1 MIDHTPILAA
11 SAVILDERKRILL
24 VQRANPPDKGC
35 WTLPGGR
42 VDPGETLEL
51 AAVREIFEETSLVI
65 RILRELGKLHVPDG
79 KGGIYEIHDFLAE
92 KISGKAVAGDDA
104 AAIGWFRNA
113 ELSKLPL
120 TPDLLRYLNLYGVY
134 PQSRAKPQSCGSQ

>member
-1 MIDHTPILAA
+1 MVDQTPTLAA
-11 SAVILDERKRILL
+11 SAVILDGQKRILL

-51 AAVREIFEETSLVI
+51 AAISEIFEETGLVV
-65 RILRELGKLHVPDG
+65 RIVRELGKLHVPDG

-92 KISGKAVAGDDA
+92 KISGEASAGDDA
-104 AAIGWFRNA
+104 AAIGWFRND

-120 TPDLLRYLNLYGVY
+120 TPDLLHYLNLYGVY
-134 PQSRAKPQSCGSQ
+134 P

>member
-1 MIDHTPILAA
+1 MTDQTPILAA
-11 SAVILDERKRILL
+11 SAVILDEQKRVLL

-51 AAVREIFEETSLVI
+51 AAIREISEETGLVI
-65 RILRELGKLHVPDG
+65 RIVRKLGQLDVPDG

-92 KISGKAVAGDDA
+92 KIEGEAAAGDDA
-104 AAIGWFRNA
+104 AAIGWFRND
-113 ELSKLPL
+113 ELSALPL
-120 TPDLLRYLNLYGVY
+120 TPDLLQYLNRYGVY
-134 PQSRAKPQSCGSQ
+134 P

>member
-1 MIDHTPILAA
+1 MVDQTPTLAA
-11 SAVILDERKRILL
+11 SAVILDGQKRILL

-51 AAVREIFEETSLVI
+51 AAIREIFEETGLVI
-65 RILRELGKLHVPDG
+65 RIVNELGKLRVPDG

-92 KISGKAVAGDDA
+92 KISGEPSAGDDA
-104 AAIGWFRNA
+104 AAIGWFRND
-113 ELSKLPL
+113 ELSELPL
-120 TPDLLRYLNLYGVY
+120 TPDLLHYLNLYGFY
-134 PQSRAKPQSCGSQ
+134 P

>member
-1 MIDHTPILAA
+1 MTDQTPILAA
-11 SAVILDERKRILL
+11 SADEQKRVLL

-51 AAVREIFEETSLVI
+51 AAIREISEETGLVI
-65 RILRELGKLHVPDG
+65 RIVRKLGQLDVPDG

-92 KISGKAVAGDDA
+92 KIEGEAAAGDDA
-104 AAIGWFRNA
+104 AAIGWFRNDEPSA
-113 ELSKLPL
+113 LPL
-120 TPDLLRYLNLYGVY
+120 TPNLLQYSNRYGVY
-134 PQSRAKPQSCGSQ
+134 P

>member
-1 MIDHTPILAA
+1 MSDQAPILAA
-11 SAVILDERKRILL
+11 SAVVRDEQERILL

-42 VDPGETLEL
+42 VDPGETLEQ
-51 AAVREIFEETSLVI
+51 AAIREVFEETGLVI
-65 RILRELGKLHVPDG
+65 RIVRELGQLDVPDG

-92 KISGKAVAGDDA
+92 KIDGKAVAGDDA
-104 AAIGWFRNA
+104 AAIGWFRND

-120 TPDLLRYLNLYGVY
+120 TPDLLQYLNRYGVY
-134 PQSRAKPQSCGSQ
+134 S

>member
-1 MIDHTPILAA
+1 MVDQTPTLAA
-11 SAVILDERKRILL
+11 SAVVLDGQKRILL

-51 AAVREIFEETSLVI
+51 AAISEIFEETGLVV
-65 RILRELGKLHVPDG
+65 RIVRELGKLHVPDG

-92 KISGKAVAGDDA
+92 KISGEASAGDDA
-104 AAIGWFRNA
+104 AAIGWFRND

-120 TPDLLRYLNLYGVY
+120 TPDLLHYLNLYGVY
-134 PQSRAKPQSCGSQ
+134 P

>member
-1 MIDHTPILAA
+1 MVDQTPTLAA
-11 SAVILDERKRILL
+11 SAVIFDGQKRILL
-24 VQRANPPDKGC
+24 VQRANPPDEGC

-51 AAVREIFEETSLVI
+51 AATREVFEETGLVV
-65 RILRELGKLHVPDG
+65 RIMRELGKLHVPDG

-92 KISGKAVAGDDA
+92 KISGEASAGDDA
-104 AAIGWFRNA
+104 AAIGWFRND

-120 TPDLLRYLNLYGVY
+120 TPDLLHYLNLYGVY
-134 PQSRAKPQSCGSQ
+134 P

>member
-1 MIDHTPILAA
+1 MVDQTPTLAA
-11 SAVILDERKRILL
+11 SAVVLDGQKRILL

-51 AAVREIFEETSLVI
+51 AAISEIFEETGLVV
-65 RILRELGKLHVPDG
+65 RIVRELGLHVPDG

-92 KISGKAVAGDDA
+92 KISGEASAGDDA
-104 AAIGWFRNA
+104 AAIGWFRND

-120 TPDLLRYLNLYGVY
+120 TPDLLHYLNLYGVY
-134 PQSRAKPQSCGSQ
+134 P

>member
-1 MIDHTPILAA
+1 MVDQTPILAA
-11 SAVILDERKRILL
+11 SGVILDGQKRILL

-51 AAVREIFEETSLVI
+51 VVIREVFEETGLVI
-65 RILRELGKLHVPDG
+65 RIVNELGKLHVPDG
-79 KGGIYEIHDFLAE
+79 KGGIYEIHDFLGE
-92 KISGKAVAGDDA
+92 KISGEASAGDDA
-104 AAIGWFRNA
+104 AAIGWFRND

-120 TPDLLRYLNLYGVY
+120 TPDLLHYLNLYRVY
-134 PQSRAKPQSCGSQ
+134 P

>member
-1 MIDHTPILAA
+1 MLDQAPILAA
-11 SAVILDERKRILL
+11 SAVIRDEQKRILL

-51 AAVREIFEETSLVI
+51 AAIREIFEETGLVI
-65 RILRELGKLHVPDG
+65 RVVRELGQLDVPDG

-92 KISGKAVAGDDA
+92 KIDGEEVAGDDA
-104 AAIGWFRNA
+104 AAIGWFRND
-113 ELSKLPL
+113 ELSKLSL
-120 TPDLLRYLNLYGVY
+120 TPHLLQYLNRYGVY
-134 PQSRAKPQSCGSQ
+134 P